1 MSDYKLNYDAESGG
15 PFTEGETITLSG
27 SGSGT
32 CELVLLYDDGTTGE
46 MYVSE
51 ITACTFADNAVLTG
65 GSSTATAAIDS
76 TITAPFLSRFPLKI
90 RDDLTFTASTGAI
103 RLSGSAP
110 ALGTTHSCKY
120 DAQTVNFVL
129 NEIITFGNGS
139 TAELI
144 AQTDNVATGEIF
156 FRMISPTLPSDG
168 DSISGAGGGDGTIDG
183 AVHTRCYTPN
193 NIHYWFSDKGDDATF
208 VGDDEQDRTKP
219 RVSRRIGV
227 TDVEL
232 LGDANLDD
240 ALSYR
245 MYGGSIFDAAG
256 TEYNAATIA
265 VVDADGQTQPVII
278 QNNAIHS
285 ATTTE
290 YWKNAYMPNASSKV
304 NLLIK
309 VASTGTV
316 IDRRVVRFRAL
327 ENLRNFFTAP
337 DPTLGGGITPVS
349 LVATDDGNNTTAAG
363 TVSTWTDAVFTYG
376 YATVDHNNGAGAQPY
391 WAVGDLG
398 ARTKAQFHERQ
409 KWVQRRGTSETIL
422 GLNAQLIVGNDLTFD
437 FDGEAGTD
445 FAEGDIL
452 TFSGNSTG
460 TALVLGVNYATGTTG
475 TLYCQRLTG
484 DVPLDNAVI
493 TSDGTGTAV
502 VFGDPDNRLIINN
515 LFGTFTGSAFNPTNQ
530 GMTLEAADA
539 TTEDLFVDLLGAT
552 QAPPNNQSGA
562 TNTAAGNVVTAYP
575 WDGSTLDA
583 VGDQEPEFDRLTSN
597 ALVNTTVTS
606 FVVAETIPTWVP
618 QSGQLRITTNGGVRQ
633 PVAYSAWTGS
643 TFTITST
650 DFSGDPIAATNGVM
664 PVGNDE
670 VSAGGVSSFTGV
682 YTANQNKAGTGDQQF
697 VIKVTKGSDATPKQ
711 PSIGTATFTSGGYSV
726 NVTLADD

>member
-1 MSDYKLNYDAESGG
+1 MADYKLDYDAEASG
-15 PFTEGETITLSG
+15 PFVEGNTITLSG
-27 SGSGT
+27 AGSGT
-32 CELVLLYDDGTTGE
+32 CEIVQLIDNGTTGE
-46 MYVSE
+46 LYVAE
-51 ITACTFADNAVLTG
+51 ITTCTFADNAVLTSG
-65 GSSTATAAIDS
+65 ATTAAQNG
-76 TITAPFLSRFPLKI
+76 AAYLSRFPLKI
-90 RDDLTFTASTGAI
+90 RDDLTFTASTGNI
-103 RLSGSAP
+103 RLSGTAP

-120 DAQTVNFVL
+120 DGQTANFTL

-144 AQTDNVATGEIF
+144 AQTDAGTTGEIF

-168 DSISGAGGGDGTIDG
+168 DSIAGATGDGTIDG

-193 NIHYWFSDKGDDATF
+193 NLHYWFSDKGDDATF

-232 LGDANLDD
+232 LGSANIND

-265 VVDADGQTQPVII
+265 VVDADGETQPVII

-309 VASTGTV
+309 VANAGTV

-363 TVSTWTDAVFTYG
+363 TVALWTDAVFTYG
-376 YATVDHNNGAGAQPY
+376 YATVDHNNGNGAQPY

-437 FDGEAGTD
+437 FDGETGID
-445 FAEGDIL
+445 FVEGDIL

-502 VFGDPDNRLIINN
+502 VNGTPDDRLIINN

-539 TTEDLFVDLLGAT
+539 TTEDLFVDLLGAS

-562 TNTAAGNVVTAYP
+562 VNTAAGNIVTSYP
-575 WDGSTLDA
+575 WDGTSVDA
-583 VGDQEPEFDRLTSN
+583 VGDQLPDFSRLTSN

-618 QSGQLRITTNGGVRQ
+618 QSGFLRITTNGGVRQ
-633 PVAYSAWTGS
+633 LVAYSSWTGS

-650 DFSGDPIAATNGVM
+650 DFSGDPVAATNGVM

-670 VSAGGVSSFTGV
+670 VSAGGISSFTGV

-697 VIKVTKGSDATPKQ
+697 VIKVLKGSDATPKQ